1 MADPQR
7 TLERGQ
13 LGLFGVIMPGLAQ
26 VAPAFNLFFTTGF
39 MVALAG
45 ASAPLIFLISMVG
58 MGATASSLAQFAG
71 VYPSAGS
78 FITYITRAI
87 GTRVAT
93 AIGVITV
100 LGYIIAFG
108 GIYIFVGSYITAN
121 VLGNPHVWGITQIV
135 TIIYGAL
142 VVAPVVVGLKFGVR
156 VTVALYVFEVVLL
169 LALSL
174 TILARGGANGLSAT
188 PFTWP
193 GGSKDV
199 LIAFSL
205 AVLAFGGFEA
215 AAPLA
220 EETRNPRRNV
230 PLAVLGAV
238 VVSGVIYVI
247 GSYAL
252 VTAFG
257 AGHAGTLA
265 AAPNPFHTA
274 ASTFVPFVAPLIT
287 WVFLS
292 SVTSSYVAANTQTSR
307 VIFAG
312 ARGGLWPH
320 ALAAVSP
327 RFRTPA
333 VAAVAFVAPSILIG
347 VVSTAFTEPA
357 TASGFLGTY
366 GILGLIIMYFVAN
379 IALIVEWVKFRRRG
393 IHKNPWLWV
402 VTPVIGVIVLGIPIW
417 GDLRPGQAS
426 PYNTLPWLTLGL
438 IAVGIIYALVLGAV
452 RPGALQKA
460 PALLE
465 GEESLAVDPLLAKDL
480 WPARQPWPVPA
491 VKTATTRS
499 RSGPARSFSL
509 TSSTWLSMPTW
520 YTAAPGTTR

>member
-1 MADPQR
+1 MAAPETSPQ
-7 TLERGQ
+7 TLQRGQ

-26 VAPAFNLFFTTGF
+26 VAPAFNLFFTTGV
-39 MVALAG
+39 MVGLAG

-78 FITYITRAI
+78 FITYITRAT
-87 GTRVAT
+87 GTNVAE

-108 GIYIFVGSYITAN
+108 GIYIFVGSYIVQN
-121 VLGNPHVWGITQIV
+121 VFGDPHIWGITQIV
-135 TIIYGAL
+135 TIVYGAL
-142 VVAPVVVGLKFGVR
+142 VVAPVVVGLRFGVR

-174 TILARGGANGLSAT
+174 TILARGGASGLSAT
-188 PFTWP
+188 PFSWP

-199 LIAFSL
+199 LLAFSL

-220 EETRNPRRNV
+220 EETRRPRRNV

-238 VVSGVIYVI
+238 LVSGVIYVI

-257 AGHAGTLA
+257 VGHAGALA
-265 AAPNPFHTA
+265 SDTNPYHTA
-274 ASTFVPFVAPLIT
+274 ARAFLPFVAPLIT

-307 VIFAG
+307 VIYAG
-312 ARGGLWPH
+312 ARGGLWSH

-333 VAAVAFVAPSILIG
+333 VAAVAFVAPSIVIG
-347 VVSTAFTEPA
+347 VVSTAFTDPG
-357 TASGFLGTY
+357 TASGFLGTF
-366 GILGLIIMYFVAN
+366 GILGLIIMYLVAN
-379 IALIVEWVKFRRRG
+379 VALVVEWAKFRRQG
-393 IHKNPWLWV
+393 VHKNLWLWV
-402 VTPVIGVIVLGIPIW
+402 VTPVVGVIVLAIPVW
-417 GDLRPGQAS
+417 GDLRPGQPS
-426 PYNTLPWLTLGL
+426 PYSTLPWLTIGL
-438 IAVGIIYALVLGAV
+438 IAVGIVYAVILGAA
-452 RPGALQKA
+452 RPAALQRA

-465 GEESLAVDPLLAKDL
+465 GSEDSGADP
-480 WPARQPWPVPA
+480 QPV
-491 VKTATTRS
+491 
-499 RSGPARSFSL
+499 G
-509 TSSTWLSMPTW
+509 
-520 YTAAPGTTR
+520 

>member
-1 MADPQR
+1 MGYHQGRPRLPLGAPGRVQPDVPQLRQTARKGLAMAVTTSPQALR
-7 TLERGQ
+7 RGQ

-26 VAPAFNLFFTTGF
+26 VAPAFNLFFTTAV
-39 MVALAG
+39 MVGLAG

-87 GTRVAT
+87 GTKVAV
-93 AIGVITV
+93 AIGVICV

-108 GIYIFVGSYITAN
+108 GIYIFVGSYIVQN
-121 VLGNPHVWGITQIV
+121 VFNNPHIWGITQIV
-135 TIIYGAL
+135 TIIYGAI

-156 VTVALYVFEVVLL
+156 VTIVLYVFEVILL

-174 TILARGGANGLSAT
+174 TILAKGGESGLSGT

-193 GGSKDV
+193 SGKSTDV
-199 LIAFSL
+199 LLAFSL
-205 AVLAFGGFEA
+205 AVVAFGGFEA

-220 EETRNPRRNV
+220 EETRDPRRNV
-230 PLAVLGAV
+230 PIAVLGCV
-238 VVSGVIYVI
+238 LVSGIIYVV

-257 AGHAGTLA
+257 VGHAGTLA
-265 AAPNPFHTA
+265 SDPNPFHTA
-274 ASTFVPFVAPLIT
+274 AKAFLPFVAPLIT

-312 ARGGLWPH
+312 ARGGLLPK
-320 ALAAVSP
+320 AIAAVSP
-327 RFRTPA
+327 RFKTPA
-333 VAAVAFVAPSILIG
+333 AAAVAFVAPSILIG
-347 VVSTAFTEPA
+347 VVSTAFTNPG
-357 TASGFLGTY
+357 TAVGLLSTW
-366 GILGLIIMYFVAN
+366 GILGLILMYLAANVALT
-379 IALIVEWVKFRRRG
+379 ADWAKFRRRG
-393 IHKNPWLWV
+393 IRRNVWLWV
-402 VTPVIGVIVLGIPIW
+402 VTPVIGAAILAVPIW

-426 PYNTLPWLTLGL
+426 PYNTLPWLTIGL
-438 IAVGIIYALVLGAV
+438 ILAGVVYALVLGAW
-452 RPGALQKA
+452 RPDVLKRA

-465 GEESLAVDPLLAKDL
+465 GEDSLATDPLPL
-480 WPARQPWPVPA
+480 
-491 VKTATTRS
+491 
-499 RSGPARSFSL
+499 G
-509 TSSTWLSMPTW
+509 
-520 YTAAPGTTR
+520 

>member
-1 MADPQR
+1 MANSPQALR
-7 TLERGQ
+7 RGQ

-26 VAPAFNLFFTTGF
+26 VAPAFNLFFTTGV

-58 MGATASSLAQFAG
+58 MCATASSLAQFAG

-87 GTRVAT
+87 GTKVAV
-93 AIGVITV
+93 AIGVITIC
-100 LGYIIAFG
+100 GYIIAFG
-108 GIYIFVGSYITAN
+108 GIYIFVGQYIVQN
-121 VLGNPHVWGITQIV
+121 VFGGPHVWGITQIV
-135 TIIYGAL
+135 TIVYGAL
-142 VVAPVVVGLKFGVR
+142 VVAPVVVGLRFGVR

-174 TILARGGANGLSAT
+174 TILARGGASGLSAT
-188 PFTWP
+188 PFHWP

-199 LIAFSL
+199 LLAFSL

-230 PLAVLGAV
+230 PLAVVGAV
-238 VVSGVIYVI
+238 LVSGIIYVI

-257 AGHAGTLA
+257 VGHAGTLA
-265 AAPNPFHTA
+265 ADPNPFHTA
-274 ASTFVPFVAPLIT
+274 AKAFVPFVAPLIT

-312 ARGGLWPH
+312 ARGGLWTH
-320 ALAAVSP
+320 TLAAVTP

-333 VAAVAFVAPSILIG
+333 AAAVGFVAPSILIG
-347 VVSTAFTEPA
+347 VVSTAFTDPG
-357 TASGFLGTY
+357 TASGFLGTF
-366 GILGLIIMYFVAN
+366 GILGLIIMYLAANVA
-379 IALIVEWVKFRRRG
+379 LVVEWARFRRQG
-393 IHKNPWLWV
+393 IHKNAWLWL
-402 VTPVIGVIVLGIPIW
+402 VTPVIGIAVLAIPIW
-417 GDLRPGQAS
+417 GDLRPGQPS

-438 IAVGIIYALVLGAV
+438 IAVGVIYAIVLGAT
-452 RPGALQKA
+452 RPAVLERA

-465 GEESLAVDPLLAKDL
+465 GEESTDL
-480 WPARQPWPVPA
+480 E
-491 VKTATTRS
+491 
-499 RSGPARSFSL
+499 
-509 TSSTWLSMPTW
+509 SMP
-520 YTAAPGTTR
+520 AG